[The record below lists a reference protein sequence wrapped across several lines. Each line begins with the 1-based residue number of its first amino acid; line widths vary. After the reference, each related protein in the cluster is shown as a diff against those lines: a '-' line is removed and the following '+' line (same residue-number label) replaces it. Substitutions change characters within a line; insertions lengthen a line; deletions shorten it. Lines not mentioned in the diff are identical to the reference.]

1 MRRSLILILMFL
13 AISYPVTA
21 QTNSPEPNVTSP
33 TTPIPNPSPSLQPV
47 QEPKPNPAP
56 TWSDG
61 FSAGALVRIRPEMKY
76 NFDFNRN
83 TNDNVDFTGQ
93 KIQFFVQKEFTKDV
107 IAKVTFQDSRLW
119 GAERGS
125 LTGLSTANDATRQ
138 STDVRE
144 AFVEIK
150 NNFGLPL
157 HVQAGRQ
164 ILRYGDERLVGSLDW
179 TNVGRS
185 FDGLRFKW
193 EDKFFSSH
201 LFVTSVS
208 ERHSEIAGNTT
219 NFGVKS
225 QYNTYLDCPYNGTK
239 VCTAKIDAQRQELGD
254 SYFTGF
260 YNTLKPSDY
269 FHIDLYYLGLQKEYL
284 RTNNSLVLTTG
295 EVGNPNTRA
304 GRWDVLHTYGIRVT
318 NKTQANKKALQAI
331 DYSFEY
337 ATQTG
342 TTGRNISPKW
352 DTFQTNVSLVDPL
365 TNTMYQQNFYREKE
379 RYKTF
384 AFGADIGYTISKLR
398 MGVAYDVGS
407 GDPNRT
413 DGSIASFQNLFHTNH
428 LFYGMADQVSWV
440 NMKSKSV
447 NLSYATESYGTF
459 RIDYFAIEKHKLQD
473 SWYDIAGVAKSGAS
487 TESISNNQYDVSQV
501 LTENGTGNNRPVS
514 MLGRSL
520 FREVDVKYNLPYKN
534 ILLECGYSMI
544 FAGDAIQNKVNDRTV
559 NANLYTNQFSKTAQ
573 FAYLMVTA
581 QF

>member
-1 MRRSLILILMFL
+1 MRRYFILFVMLL
-13 AISYPVTA
+13 ATGYPVSA
-21 QTNSPEPNVTSP
+21 QTTNTEPNVTSP
-33 TTPIPNPSPSLQPV
+33 NIPSPSREPI
-47 QEPKPNPAP
+47 QEPKPNPPP

-61 FSAGALVRIRPEMKY
+61 FSAGAFVRFRPEMKY

-93 KIQFFVQKEFTKDV
+93 KIQFFIQKEFTKDIV
-107 IAKVTFQDSRLW
+107 AKVTFQDSRLW
-119 GAERGS
+119 GAEKGS
-125 LTGLSTANDATRQ
+125 LTGIATANDGTRQ

-144 AFVEIK
+144 AYIESK

-157 HVQAGRQ
+157 HVLAGRQ

-193 EDKFFSSH
+193 EDKLFSSH

-208 ERHSEIAGNTT
+208 ERHSDIAGNTT

-239 VCTAKIDAQRQELGD
+239 VCSPKIDAQRQELGD

-269 FHIDLYYLGLQKEYL
+269 LHIDLYYLGLQKEYL

-318 NKTQANKKALQAI
+318 NKTQPGKKALQAI

-342 TTGRNISPKW
+342 TTGRNINPKW
-352 DTFQTNVSLVDPL
+352 DFFQTNVNLVDPL
-365 TNTMYQQNFYREKE
+365 TNTTYQQNLYREKE

-384 AFGADIGYTISKLR
+384 AFGADIGYTISKVR

-428 LFYGMADQVSWV
+428 FFYGMADQVSWV
-440 NMKSKSV
+440 NMKSKSI
-447 NLSYATESYGTF
+447 NISYATESYGTF

-473 SWYDIAGVAKSGAS
+473 SWYDLVGNAKSGAS

-514 MLGRSL
+514 LLGRSL

-534 ILLECGYSMI
+534 ILIEGGYSMI
-544 FAGDAIQNKVNDRTV
+544 FAGDAIQSKVNDRTV
-559 NANLYTNQFSKTAQ
+559 NANVYTNQFSKTAQ
-573 FAYLMVTA
+573 FAYLMVTS